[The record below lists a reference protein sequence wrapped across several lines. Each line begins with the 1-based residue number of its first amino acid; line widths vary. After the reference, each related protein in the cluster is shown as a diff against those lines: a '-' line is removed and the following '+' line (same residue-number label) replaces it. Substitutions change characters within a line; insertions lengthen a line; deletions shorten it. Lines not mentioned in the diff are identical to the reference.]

1 MRNCLIAF
9 KLVVLVA
16 ERPKKVTGMER
27 SQVHSQ
33 KRGCREKIRLVCR
46 KEKHLGH
53 KELLQLEDKDVEP
66 VEDVGGELGHH
77 EEEQV
82 EVHRDRP
89 LQPILVH
96 LTAKIGVSLY
106 TGKIGKNI

>member
-1 MRNCLIAF
+1 MVR
-9 KLVVLVA
+9 
-16 ERPKKVTGMER
+16 
-27 SQVHSQ
+27 
-33 KRGCREKIRLVCR
+33 R

-66 VEDVGGELGHH
+66 VEDIRGELGHH

-106 TGKIGKNI
+106 TGKIDLIYNNPC